1 MNVKRANSFVSIATF
16 TANKK
21 GNMGIK
27 PERNFESPLATKTGK
42 SPNTNTNRRAQS
54 HKNVFQLSG
63 ARSA

>member
-1 MNVKRANSFVSIATF
+1 MNVKRTNSFVSIATF

-42 SPNTNTNRRAQS
+42 SPNTNTNRRA
-54 HKNVFQLSG
+54 
-63 ARSA
+63 